1 MTEVA
6 GENQLITDNQADGP
20 SDQQPSNEPELSH
33 PNEDSEKQIKT
44 GNEDQITEEK
54 KDDLNSM
61 TDEQIEKAIMEMQ
74 EKIKQRKQQQTAIK
88 AMIQEQEDE
97 FINVQ
102 GRNDVLEKQYDIS
115 KRNYDKAERTLKTLL
130 SSKEDLFVK
139 LQKIQSD
146 IDQFQS

>member
-20 SDQQPSNEPELSH
+20 SDQQPTNEPELSH

-44 GNEDQITEEK
+44 GDEDQITEEK

-88 AMIQEQEDE
+88 AMI
-97 FINVQ
+97 
-102 GRNDVLEKQYDIS
+102 
-115 KRNYDKAERTLKTLL
+115 
-130 SSKEDLFVK
+130 
-139 LQKIQSD
+139 
-146 IDQFQS
+146 

>member
-20 SDQQPSNEPELSH
+20 SDQQPTNEPELSH

-44 GNEDQITEEK
+44 GGEDQITEEK

>member
-20 SDQQPSNEPELSH
+20 SDQQPTNEPELSH

-44 GNEDQITEEK
+44 GDEDQIIEEK

-139 LQKIQSD
+139 LQKKQSD